1 MARMGDGRVWYVA
14 SMVKSE
20 GKRPL
25 GGLRRRLKDNIKVG
39 LKEIDWDW
47 WRALM
52 NAVMNLWVP

>member
-1 MARMGDGRVWYVA
+1 MGDGRVWFVA

-25 GGLRRRLKDNIKVG
+25 GGLRRKLKDNIKVG

-47 WRALM
+47 WRAVV
-52 NAVMNLWVP
+52 NTVMNLWVP